1 MEKWIPW
8 DQLAPPEALWAD
20 HDDTVAALR
29 QRLSEL
35 EGHGPY
41 NAPILIRL
49 PQGKIAPTGA
59 AISSISG
66 TRPRLSHGKA
76 GIGLPVR

>member
-8 DQLAPPEALWAD
+8 DQLTPPETLWAD
-20 HDDTVAALR
+20 HDDAVAALR
-29 QRLSEL
+29 QRLGEL

-59 AISSISG
+59 AMLRQSG
-66 TRPRLSHGKA
+66 ERRGSLHLGAPPG
-76 GIGLPVR
+76 